1 MAVLAKGRNG
11 RSYSIVI
18 ICTMYI
24 APDMTSYMGGL
35 KINVEYEKQVLEVL
49 ETSGGAEGSSLAARR
64 GY

>member
-1 MAVLAKGRNG
+1 MYN
-11 RSYSIVI
+11 IQ
-18 ICTMYI
+18 YI